1 MRYTH
6 ELSSDGKKLL
16 ACYLPLGDPQMI
28 EDQAEIYISCG
39 VNILEVGLPHADPFM
54 DGEVVKKAMARA
66 LSDGVDYEEWRQRL
80 KTLRHRFS
88 SNYIA
93 AMGYV
98 DLLPIVT
105 NGSGGFLVDGIL
117 HIGLAP
123 PNQGAAV
130 DSIGFVSTELGRA
143 ELEVARQATGYILLQ
158 ANAGKTGLRNSLSL
172 ENCKRVARL
181 RTAGVQAPILLGFGI
196 STPGHAAK
204 AVSMGADGVVIG
216 TACLRAAEG
225 GAASLGNFLTEVREA
240 LDA

>member
-6 ELSSDGKKLL
+6 ELSADGKKLL

-39 VNILEVGLPHADPFM
+39 VDILEVGLPHSDPFM
-54 DGEVVKKAMARA
+54 DGAVVKNSMARA
-66 LSDGVDYEEWRQRL
+66 LSDGVDHEVWRQRL
-80 KTLRHRFS
+80 KALRHRFP
-88 SNYIA
+88 SNYIV

-98 DLLPIVT
+98 DLLPIVA
-105 NGSGGFLVDGIL
+105 NGSGGFLVDGVL

-130 DSIGFVSTELGRA
+130 DSIGFVSTELDSE
-143 ELEVARQATGYILLQ
+143 ELEVARQATGYIMLQ

-172 ENCKRVARL
+172 ENSKRVARL

-225 GAASLGNFLTEVREA
+225 GAASLGKFLTEVREA